1 EVVKLVAFF
10 VSAANVAILYRVVFF
25 HKSVFYFILA
35 PSPKFPIQI
44 PNQSIFTETCFGSS
58 IFVSSIL
65 QLVFLLKK
73 KIFVSVSCKLSYE
86 DREDEEGG
94 RTFQFCFLVKQ
105 YLRVFDPFTSGN
117 RSEMLLFLFI
127 VGKINVFIHSEDRI
141 YIENPLSRYTPVD
154 FVK

>member
-1 EVVKLVAFF
+1 NLISSGVFVENAAKVVKLVAFF
-10 VSAANVAILYRVVFF
+10 VI
-25 HKSVFYFILA
+25 FYFILA

-127 VGKINVFIHSEDRI
+127 VGKIK
-141 YIENPLSRYTPVD
+141 NPKQAKEKKSS
-154 FVK
+154 

>member
-1 EVVKLVAFF
+1 NLICSGVFVENAAKVVKLVAFF
-10 VSAANVAILYRVVFF
+10 F
-25 HKSVFYFILA
+25 FYFILA

-44 PNQSIFTETCFGSS
+44 PNQSIFTDTCFGSS

-127 VGKINVFIHSEDRI
+127 VGKIK
-141 YIENPLSRYTPVD
+141 NPKQAEEKKSS
-154 FVK
+154 

>member
-1 EVVKLVAFF
+1 MAPFRFKNLISSGVFVENAAKVVKLVA
-10 VSAANVAILYRVVFF
+10 
-25 HKSVFYFILA
+25 
-35 PSPKFPIQI
+35 PKFPIQI

-127 VGKINVFIHSEDRI
+127 VGKVLFSFILLQVLALD
-141 YIENPLSRYTPVD
+141 
-154 FVK
+154 